1 MKKTILVVD
10 DELTTCFLIE
20 NFLSSEYR
28 VITKS
33 SSIEAISLLN
43 DMIPD
48 LIISEIT
55 TAKDID
61 AWNSLNHMSLISEIE
76 KQFKIQF
83 DFFEVM
89 DFENIDELLKS
100 IENKI

>member
-1 MKKTILVVD
+1 MNTQEIL
-10 DELTTCFLIE
+10 
-20 NFLSSEYR
+20 
-28 VITKS
+28 
-33 SSIEAISLLN
+33 ISLQTL
-43 DMIPD
+43 MRKFFKIPD

>member
-1 MKKTILVVD
+1 MNTQEIL
-10 DELTTCFLIE
+10 
-20 NFLSSEYR
+20 
-28 VITKS
+28 
-33 SSIEAISLLN
+33 ISLQTL
-43 DMIPD
+43 MRKFFKIPD

-55 TAKDID
+55 TTKDID